1 MVKNS
6 CGTVFG
12 IAVMAFSLFPFICAF
27 LTYDS
32 NPSEWDRA
40 KVTTNVTQ
48 FSCSS
53 AYLLFAVTFT
63 LGAIMISLSFVINIL
78 LSINSSNFNFLNF
91 RILCYEISTNR
102 SKN

>member
-63 LGAIMISLSFVINIL
+63 LGAIMISLS
-78 LSINSSNFNFLNF
+78 
-91 RILCYEISTNR
+91 ILCYEISTNR